1 MAYLDKKEGEET
13 FFLMDLTPQQIRIL
27 KAGSDNIFN
36 GMKSR
41 RMESNE
47 DYDLL
52 RSVEELSRILI
63 LKPQKNEH

>member
-27 KAGSDNIFN
+27 KTGSDNIFN

-47 DYDLL
+47 DYELL
-52 RSVEELSRILI
+52 RSAEELSRILT
-63 LKPQKNEH
+63 LKPQENE